1 MSIENK
7 LEQAVVHLIDKSIAG
22 IDTAVDFL
30 SAEIPVYIEQLL
42 TWYAL
47 AGIVKVLIGVTF
59 TVIGVVM
66 WRKVVIGY
74 NQLKALSDAEQHEHP
89 NSWFSR
95 GSFGEAEPTLKSI
108 ICFVLGAI
116 FLFGGV
122 IGILDCIM
130 EPIKIMVA
138 PHVWLVEYA
147 TELKAIASN

>member
-42 TWYAL
+42 MWYAL
-47 AGIVKVLIGVTF
+47 SGIVRATIAALFVVLGAVLMLKIV
-59 TVIGVVM
+59 
-66 WRKVVIGY
+66 KGY
-74 NQLKALSDAEQHEHP
+74 NQLKALSDAEQHENP

-95 GSFGEAEPTLKSI
+95 GYYGEAEPTIKCI
-108 ICFVLGAI
+108 ICFIVGALCLLCGVLGV
-116 FLFGGV
+116 LHN
-122 IGILDCIM
+122 IM
-130 EPIKIMVA
+130 EPLQIMVA

-147 TELKAIASN
+147 TQLKAIASN